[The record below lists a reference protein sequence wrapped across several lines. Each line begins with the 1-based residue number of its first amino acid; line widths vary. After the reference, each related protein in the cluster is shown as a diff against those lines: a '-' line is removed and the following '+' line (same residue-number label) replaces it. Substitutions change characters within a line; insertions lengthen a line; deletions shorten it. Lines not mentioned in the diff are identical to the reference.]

1 MVVSIF
7 AAPYDACPDI
17 FAHPKAAEAGMIMKM
32 LCGGVLLVTLTTAA
46 WQVSAQD
53 SSPLR
58 GDLFIAGKT
67 PIDPPPNEPKNSHA
81 YLTISGPAALRMYR
95 GMRAR
100 EEPNAC
106 EPGKKLKR
114 VGSLGCSITK
124 DGKAATCDFSVDL
137 IRGSLDGGRPC

>member
-1 MVVSIF
+1 
-7 AAPYDACPDI
+7 
-17 FAHPKAAEAGMIMKM
+17 M

-100 EEPNAC
+100 EEPDAC

-114 VGSLGCSITK
+114 AGALGLL
-124 DGKAATCDFSVDL
+124 DHEGRQGRDL
-137 IRGSLDGGRPC
+137 RFLGRPDQRRRSTAERPC